1 MRLSQRASS
10 LLYSSSSWRANVLH
24 LKGSVG
30 IKCNRKMHY
39 VICIS
44 LKKKTTHTQKQ
55 TTDASAKRKFLC
67 LREAML
73 CYYSRA
79 GCGSAQYLWPPPR
92 PPPQFCC
99 DFLASKYKTITI
111 IPFLTTRCCWILP
124 TGPLK
129 AGQTDSSFFSAV
141 IQTQQICARNHHR
154 MRLCCVSSGRNIPRP
169 GRRNADVQ
177 HARSRLTNFN

>member
-1 MRLSQRASS
+1 
-10 LLYSSSSWRANVLH
+10 
-24 LKGSVG
+24 
-30 IKCNRKMHY
+30 MHF
-39 VICIS
+39 V
-44 LKKKTTHTQKQ
+44 KKKTHTHKNKQ
-55 TTDASAKRKFLC
+55 LMLPLRGSFYVCVRPCCATTVEQDVDLLSIYGL
-67 LREAML
+67 
-73 CYYSRA
+73 
-79 GCGSAQYLWPPPR
+79 PP

>member
-1 MRLSQRASS
+1 MRLSQRASL

-24 LKGSVG
+24 LKRSVG

-44 LKKKTTHTQKQ
+44 LKKNTHTKTNNWCFHPLRGSFYVCVRPCCA
-55 TTDASAKRKFLC
+55 TTVEQDVDQLSIYDL
-67 LREAML
+67 
-73 CYYSRA
+73 
-79 GCGSAQYLWPPPR
+79 PPP
-92 PPPQFCC
+92 PPSPQFCC

-141 IQTQQICARNHHR
+141 IQT
-154 MRLCCVSSGRNIPRP
+154 
-169 GRRNADVQ
+169 
-177 HARSRLTNFN
+177 